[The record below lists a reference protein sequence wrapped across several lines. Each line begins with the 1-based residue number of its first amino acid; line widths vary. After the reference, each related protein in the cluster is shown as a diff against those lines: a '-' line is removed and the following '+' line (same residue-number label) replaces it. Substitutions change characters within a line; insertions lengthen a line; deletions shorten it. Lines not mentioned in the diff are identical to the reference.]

1 MSLRILLSCSA
12 ERLRPSP
19 SERPRLPVATAAQPP
34 ALYAFVAEMIVP
46 WLNSTTLDTSA
57 SFIPLS
63 RSLTAR
69 RRRSL
74 SASTESVLPSV
85 RSMPHST
92 HLEKKLQQFLA
103 GSISKFL
110 QAWGN
115 QYSFCNNRKLWDR
128 LDRQVDDLIGRH
140 LSLYRKARARLEED
154 DGRVLRRRLLG
165 VRSL

>member
-103 GSISKFL
+103 GSIGTIS
-110 QAWGN
+110 
-115 QYSFCNNRKLWDR
+115 
-128 LDRQVDDLIGRH
+128 RQTTAPVSRSSLVMSYGDDLDAGRDF
-140 LSLYRKARARLEED
+140 SIDNVVGKRSENVSSRTRLEA
-154 DGRVLRRRLLG
+154 RPN
-165 VRSL
+165 

>member
-19 SERPRLPVATAAQPP
+19 SDRSRLHVATAAQPP

-103 GSISKFL
+103 GSISSTL
-110 QAWGN
+110 EGQPWMIHQN
-115 QYSFCNNRKLWDR
+115 KLAILR
-128 LDRQVDDLIGRH
+128 IGRCRH
-140 LSLYRKARARLEED
+140 IGLAGAF
-154 DGRVLRRRLLG
+154 
-165 VRSL
+165 

>member
-103 GSISKFL
+103 GSIASD
-110 QAWGN
+110 ACEPP
-115 QYSFCNNRKLWDR
+115 STSPTTSC
-128 LDRQVDDLIGRH
+128 
-140 LSLYRKARARLEED
+140 
-154 DGRVLRRRLLG
+154 
-165 VRSL
+165 